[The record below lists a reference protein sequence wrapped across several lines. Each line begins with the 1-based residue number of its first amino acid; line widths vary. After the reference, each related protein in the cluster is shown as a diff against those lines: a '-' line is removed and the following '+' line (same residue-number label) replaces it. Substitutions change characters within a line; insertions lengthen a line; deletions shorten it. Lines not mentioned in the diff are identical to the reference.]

1 MNRVVSKQDP
11 LHHYLWGT
19 SCDSW
24 ELLAETNIS
33 IKQERIPGGASEQIH
48 FHEKSS
54 QFFFILSGVATVEI
68 EGKTFELKALEG
80 IAIHALQ
87 KHRILNKENVDLEF
101 ILCSQPAV
109 GSDRINV

>member
-1 MNRVVSKQDP
+1 MVSKYNP
-11 LHHYLWGT
+11 LKHYQWGT
-19 SCDSW
+19 SCDGW
-24 ELLAETNIS
+24 ELLNAENFS
-33 IKQERIPGGASEQIH
+33 VKQERIPGGASEQIH